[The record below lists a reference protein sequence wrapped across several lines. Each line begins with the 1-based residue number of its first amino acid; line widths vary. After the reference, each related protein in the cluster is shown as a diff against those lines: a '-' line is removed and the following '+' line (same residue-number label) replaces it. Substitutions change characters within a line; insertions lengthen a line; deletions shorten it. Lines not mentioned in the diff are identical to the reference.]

1 MLTKEVLTK
10 RNKRITE
17 KQFWVQNM
25 DKHIGKEFMDKT
37 KYKNL
42 SESDQRK
49 KVSPPLLQIPYDE
62 SKTLIDLP
70 KPDEIK
76 VPEIDLRKAVEDRI
90 SVRKYSDEPLT
101 LMELAWLLWSTQ
113 GIKEHTEIY
122 SKRTVPSAGARHAFE
137 TFILVNNVES
147 LKPGIYRYLPIEHKL
162 IEYDLSEG
170 IADKVVDGA
179 YGQKMVKN
187 GAATFIWVAVPYRIA
202 WRYSER
208 SYRYLHLDIGHVCQN
223 LYLAVEN
230 IGAGTCAIA
239 AFYDEKMNAVLGID
253 GEELF
258 TIYMASLGKKE
269 K

>member
-1 MLTKEVLTK
+1 MTKEIV
-10 RNKRITE
+10 
-17 KQFWVQNM
+17 
-25 DKHIGKEFMDKT
+25 KEFMEKT

-49 KVSPPLLQIPYDE
+49 KVPPPLLQIPYDE

-70 KPDEIK
+70 KPDEIT
-76 VPEIDLRKAVEDRI
+76 VPDIDLRKAIEDRI
-90 SVRKYSDEPLT
+90 SIRKYSDEPLT

-137 TFILVNNVES
+137 TFILVNNVET

-162 IEYDLSEG
+162 IEHDLSEG
-170 IADKVVDGA
+170 IADKVVEGA
-179 YGQKMVKN
+179 YKQKMCKQ